1 MGKVAFSVKIRYTE
15 SVFCGIE
22 VMPVNQKTQ
31 MTKQILAESLKKLML
46 HHSFEKITI
55 KDITDAAGFIR
66 PTFYNHFK
74 DKYDLVEWI
83 FTEEII
89 RPGEQLFDVGLFREG
104 ICLMLANMEK
114 EKDFYVRAVKIQ
126 GQNSFREI
134 VFHAF
139 VTLIQKVFA
148 KRTPFPETVPHFFR
162 PEILAE
168 YYANAETFL
177 LMKWLESGMP
187 ISAEEVEKA
196 HWSLITVSSEDVVKE
211 VSGEEKENR

>member
-1 MGKVAFSVKIRYTE
+1 
-15 SVFCGIE
+15 
-22 VMPVNQKTQ
+22 MPVNQKTQ

-104 ICLMLANMEK
+104 IRL
-114 EKDFYVRAVKIQ
+114 
-126 GQNSFREI
+126 
-134 VFHAF
+134 
-139 VTLIQKVFA
+139 
-148 KRTPFPETVPHFFR
+148 
-162 PEILAE
+162 
-168 YYANAETFL
+168 
-177 LMKWLESGMP
+177 MP
-187 ISAEEVEKA
+187 IWKKKRIFMCVQ
-196 HWSLITVSSEDVVKE
+196 
-211 VSGEEKENR
+211 

>member
-1 MGKVAFSVKIRYTE
+1 M
-15 SVFCGIE
+15 
-22 VMPVNQKTQ
+22 NQKTQ
-31 MTKQILAESLKKLML
+31 MTKQILAESLKKLLL

-83 FTEEII
+83 FTEEVI

-104 ICLMLANMEK
+104 IRLMLANMEK

-126 GQNSFREI
+126 GQNSFRDI
-134 VFHAF
+134 AFQSF
-139 VTLIQKVFA
+139 VTLIQ
-148 KRTPFPETVPHFFR
+148 
-162 PEILAE
+162 AE

-196 HWSLITVSSEDVVKE
+196 HWSLITVSFEDVVKE

>member
-1 MGKVAFSVKIRYTE
+1 
-15 SVFCGIE
+15 
-22 VMPVNQKTQ
+22 MPVNQKTQ

-104 ICLMLANMEK
+104 IRLMLANMEK

-148 KRTPFPETVPHFFR
+148 KRTPFPE
-162 PEILAE
+162 ILAE

-196 HWSLITVSSEDVVKE
+196 HWSLITVSFEDVVKE

>member
-1 MGKVAFSVKIRYTE
+1 
-15 SVFCGIE
+15 
-22 VMPVNQKTQ
+22 MPVNQKTQ

-104 ICLMLANMEK
+104 IRLMLANIHK
-114 EKDFYVRAVKIQ
+114 PDQR
-126 GQNSFREI
+126 
-134 VFHAF
+134 
-139 VTLIQKVFA
+139 QK
-148 KRTPFPETVPHFFR
+148 
-162 PEILAE
+162 PEIKTE
-168 YYANAETFL
+168 KFL
-177 LMKWLESGMP
+177 PHTRRFFAHSKWLHNPHIKTSDH
-187 ISAEEVEKA
+187 V
-196 HWSLITVSSEDVVKE
+196 
-211 VSGEEKENR
+211 